1 MKKNYNWPS
10 IYIYMVKGLKMEN
23 ENKRYYSRCMY
34 GNYKMDNF
42 EEKASKNEEKGHP
55 ERFFG
60 KDVIK
65 ALRRLAKMVLLSAII
80 LFSLDG
86 CKTQHT
92 VIKEETITRYIDS
105 TIWHTD
111 TTYYQLPVEVYSD
124 YTGLLDTLR
133 LENTYSYTWSAVDT
147 NKMILVG
154 ELRTNDIKIPVQ
166 YLWKDRIIYQ
176 DSIVESIKEV
186 PTPYEVV
193 KTKTPTWAWWTLFLC
208 LLFIGYAGFKLYIK
222 FWKP

>member
-1 MKKNYNWPS
+1 
-10 IYIYMVKGLKMEN
+10 MEN
-23 ENKRYYSRCMY
+23 ANKRYYSRCMY
-34 GNYKMDNF
+34 GNYKMDHF
-42 EEKASKNEEKGHP
+42 EEKTSKNEEKGHP

-65 ALRRLAKMVLLSAII
+65 ALRRLAKMVLLAAIFI
-80 LFSLDG
+80 FLLDG

-92 VIKEETITRYIDS
+92 VIKEETVTRYIDS

-111 TTYYQLPVEVYSD
+111 TTYYQLPIEVYSD

-154 ELRTNDIKIPVQ
+154 ELRTKDIKIPVQ
-166 YLWKDRIIYQ
+166 YLWKDHIIHQ
-176 DSIVESIKEV
+176 DTTIFKEKEIPVPVEVI
-186 PTPYEVV
+186 
-193 KTKTPTWAWWTLFLC
+193 KTKTPKWAWITLIWTLITLIS
-208 LLFIGYAGFKLYIK
+208 IGWSVYRRLR
-222 FWKP
+222 P

>member
-1 MKKNYNWPS
+1 
-10 IYIYMVKGLKMEN
+10 MEN
-23 ENKRYYSRCMY
+23 AIKRPYKRCLY
-34 GNYKMDNF
+34 GNYKMDYF
-42 EEKASKNEEKGHP
+42 EEKPSQNEEKWLCR
-55 ERFFG
+55 RFFG

-65 ALRRLAKMVLLSAII
+65 ALRRLAKMVLLSAIFI
-80 LFSLDG
+80 FLVG
-86 CKTQHT
+86 CNQQQAI
-92 VIKEETITRYIDS
+92 IKEETVTRFVDS

>member
-1 MKKNYNWPS
+1 
-10 IYIYMVKGLKMEN
+10 MEN

-34 GNYKMDNF
+34 GNYKMDHF
-42 EEKASKNEEKGHP
+42 EEKRNFS
-55 ERFFG
+55 RFKRFWL
-60 KDVIK
+60 KVNQETVQ
-65 ALRRLAKMVLLSAII
+65 ALKRLREAVSVALLAAILI
-80 LFSLDG
+80 FMFDG

-92 VIKEETITRYIDS
+92 VIKEETVTRYIDS

-124 YTGLLDTLR
+124 YTSLLDTLR

-154 ELRTNDIKIPVQ
+154 ELRTKDVKIPVQ
-166 YLWKDRIIYQ
+166 YMWKDRIIYQ
-176 DSIVESIKEV
+176 DSIVENTKEV
-186 PTPYEVV
+186 PVPVEVI
-193 KTKTPTWAWWTLFLC
+193 KTKTPKWAWWTLFLC